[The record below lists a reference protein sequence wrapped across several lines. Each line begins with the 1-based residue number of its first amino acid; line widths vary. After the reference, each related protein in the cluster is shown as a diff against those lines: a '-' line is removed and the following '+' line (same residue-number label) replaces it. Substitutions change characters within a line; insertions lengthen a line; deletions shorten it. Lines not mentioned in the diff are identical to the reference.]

1 MNITDKLKALAASKS
16 ALKDAINQKGG
27 HLTNEKLAE
36 YSAAVLALETEKTY
50 DIETYIGG
58 GFGVSYEQNSP
69 DVEVDPKGILEYYDD
84 GGVIE
89 FSAVASGVC
98 TVKVLEG
105 YLGEG
110 EYEKTTEYSVLVIS
124 EVGTDTSDADATSN
138 DILAGKSA
146 YVDGKKVVGA
156 MSIYAGET
164 V

>member
-1 MNITDKLKALAASKS
+1 MNIVDKLNALITSKS
-16 ALKDAINQKGG
+16 ELKDAINQKGG

-36 YSAAVLALETEKTY
+36 YAAAVLALETEKTY

-58 GFGVSYEQNSP
+58 GFSVSYEQNSP
-69 DVEVDPKGILEYYDD
+69 DVEVDPRGILEYYDD

-89 FSAVASGVC
+89 FSAVSSGVC

-110 EYEKTTEYSVLVIS
+110 EYEKVKEYSVLVIS
-124 EVGTDTSDADATSN
+124 EIGTDTTDADATSK

-164 V
+164 M